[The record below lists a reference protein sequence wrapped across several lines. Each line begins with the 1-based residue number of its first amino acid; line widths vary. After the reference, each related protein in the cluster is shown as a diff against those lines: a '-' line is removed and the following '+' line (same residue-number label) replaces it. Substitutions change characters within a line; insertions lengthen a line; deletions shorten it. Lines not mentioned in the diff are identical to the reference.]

1 MFLRLVHTGV
11 CAVWVPPCVFGSIAR
26 ATKLHCV
33 TASAANAQHG
43 PTQISP
49 LFQLLAVPWKGEKST
64 FFSTT
69 VMVTVCYEALTHLN
83 DLFDDI
89 LDVFFNDSWASSTS
103 IEFVWAKWRTI
114 NCLDTLPRVTT
125 SHDLWWRFTST
136 ANRIHSNWQVI
147 ERAQDIMCFP
157 RTGG

>member
-1 MFLRLVHTGV
+1 MHSTQKKKFL
-11 CAVWVPPCVFGSIAR
+11 
-26 ATKLHCV
+26 
-33 TASAANAQHG
+33 

-125 SHDLWWRFTST
+125 SHDL
-136 ANRIHSNWQVI
+136 
-147 ERAQDIMCFP
+147 
-157 RTGG
+157 